1 MPIIKMK
8 PKSTKS
14 IKPLTKIMVDVL
26 LDCHEKEMMNE
37 DPCDV
42 GTTRSAKGLI
52 ERQLLT
58 TKIFVTPSGKQVM
71 SLFLTELGH
80 EYLENMVI

>member
-1 MPIIKMK
+1 MPFIKMK
-8 PKSTKS
+8 TTKP

-26 LDCHEKEMMNE
+26 LDCHEKELMDD

-52 ERQLLT
+52 ERKLLT
-58 TKIFVTPSGKQVM
+58 TKIFVTASGKEVM
-71 SLFLTELGH
+71 SLYLTELGH
-80 EYLENMVI
+80 EYLKNMVI

>member
-1 MPIIKMK
+1 MRS
-8 PKSTKS
+8 KSVKS

-26 LDCHEKEMMNE
+26 FDCHEKELMNE

-58 TKIFVTPSGKQVM
+58 TKIFVTSSGKAVM
-71 SLFLTELGH
+71 SLYLTELGR
-80 EYLENMVI
+80 EYLENLIS

>member
-1 MPIIKMK
+1 MAMIKMK
-8 PKSTKS
+8 IKSTKT

-26 LDCHEKEMMNE
+26 LDCHEKELMDK

-52 ERQLLT
+52 ERKLLT
-58 TKIFVTPSGKQVM
+58 TKIFVTASGKEVM
-71 SLFLTELGH
+71 SLYLTELGH